1 MHVLLDKLKE
11 VLFSVLPVTLIVI
24 ILNFTIAR
32 GALDTPALVRFIIG
46 AVLIIIGLTIF
57 LIGIDLSITPIG
69 NLVGSKMVKT
79 NKIWIVAALGIGLGF
94 LICVAEPD
102 LTILAVKIDD
112 VTGGSISSISIVLV
126 VSAGV
131 GFFVMLGLLRIL
143 FDIPLYKM
151 LLVTYFIIMILGIFV
166 APEFL
171 AIAFDSSGA
180 TTGAITVP
188 FVLALALGVSALK
201 KNGKKS
207 EKDSF
212 GLVGL
217 ASAGAILG
225 VLILNVINGQRNL
238 PGSLDLEHLNEP
250 QIIMPF
256 IKAIP
261 HTALEAFTSLAPII
275 VIFII
280 FEFTWFKLGRKQLV
294 KIFKGLFYVLFGLVI
309 FLIGVNAGFMDVGS
323 LMGKY
328 LAELD
333 NKIWLIL
340 VSLVL
345 GFAVILAEPAVYV
358 LTHQIE
364 DVTNGY
370 VKRKIVL
377 FALSIGMGL
386 ALVLNVIRILVPG
399 MELWHILLPG
409 YLIAI
414 ALMFFTPKLFVGMA
428 FDSGGVASGPMSAT
442 FILAFSQGVAFS
454 GTAEPPLADA
464 FGVIA
469 LIAFT
474 PILTVQ
480 ILGILFK
487 IRSKKEGL
495 NHEL

>member
-11 VLFSVLPVTLIVI
+11 VLFSVLPVTVIVVL
-24 ILNFTIAR
+24 LNFTIAR

-69 NLVGSKMVKT
+69 NLVGSKLVKS
-79 NKIWIVAALGIGLGF
+79 NKVWLVAVLGIGLGF

-102 LTILAVKIDD
+102 LIILANRIAV
-112 VTGGSISSISIVLV
+112 VTSNSISSMSIVIV
-126 VSAGV
+126 VSIGV
-131 GFFVMLGLLRIL
+131 GFFVMIGLLRIL

-166 APEFL
+166 SPEFL

-188 FVLALALGVSALK
+188 FILALALGVSALK

-238 PGSLDLEHLNEP
+238 TGDLDLGHLNETK
-250 QIIMPF
+250 IIAPF
-256 IKAIP
+256 INAIP
-261 HTALEAFTSLAPII
+261 HTAKEAFISLAPII
-275 VIFII
+275 GIFII
-280 FEFTWFKLGRKQLV
+280 FEFTWFKLGRKQLI
-294 KIFKGLFYVLFGLVI
+294 KIFKGLFYVFFGLVI
-309 FLIGVNAGFMDVGS
+309 FLIGVNEGFMDVGS
-323 LMGKY
+323 QIGKY

-333 NKIWLIL
+333 SKVWVIL

-345 GFAVILAEPAVYV
+345 GFVVILAEPAVYV

-370 VKRKIVL
+370 VKRKVVL
-377 FALSIGMGL
+377 FALSIGMGI

-409 YLIAI
+409 YIIAI

-454 GTAEPPLADA
+454 DAVQPVLADA
-464 FGVIA
+464 FGMIA

-495 NHEL
+495 NNGF